1 MYYYTVP
8 SVSRFSNLASFQGL
22 TVQFSTS
29 YSVSVQYKLVNNG
42 TELWSGYGSDCV
54 LNTQL
59 FPTTEVTPSLCGLPT
74 TALTQSLTI
83 VPVSGATIYRVSLFE
98 QVDENLVQVGTPIN
112 RTVANFTLSMFTG
125 ATVNKNYV
133 VTVSVQ
139 LGGVFGPEGRGC
151 DISTFV
157 ARRAQVAF
165 GAIAY
170 PNPFASGFN
179 LDVTTSVDSTP
190 IAIKVYDMVGRL
202 IEQHTAQV
210 NELETMTIGDRY
222 PSGVYNVTVTQG
234 EETRTVR
241 VVKR

>member
-1 MYYYTVP
+1 
-8 SVSRFSNLASFQGL
+8 
-22 TVQFSTS
+22 
-29 YSVSVQYKLVNNG
+29 
-42 TELWSGYGSDCV
+42 
-54 LNTQL
+54 
-59 FPTTEVTPSLCGLPT
+59 VT
-74 TALTQSLTI
+74 
-83 VPVSGATIYRVSLFE
+83 LFE

-151 DISTFV
+151 GISTIA
-157 ARRAQVAF
+157 ARIAQVPF

-190 IAIKVYDMVGRL
+190 IVIKVYDMVGRL
-202 IEQHTAQV
+202 IEQHIAQV
-210 NELETMTIGDRY
+210 NELETMTIGERY
-222 PSGVYNVTVTQG
+222 PSGVYNVNVTQG